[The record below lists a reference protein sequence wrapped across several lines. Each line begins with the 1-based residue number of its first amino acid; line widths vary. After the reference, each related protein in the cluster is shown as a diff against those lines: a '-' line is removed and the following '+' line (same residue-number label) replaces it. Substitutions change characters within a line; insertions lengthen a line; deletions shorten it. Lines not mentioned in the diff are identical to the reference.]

1 MYVGSDGG
9 LRLGICMSGRTSQ
22 SRKDLEHLSIFTR
35 KRVSIYMNLAL
46 TQKFIL
52 TRQLV
57 DAEHAAA
64 VYYDSHF
71 VPNSNNTYK

>member
-1 MYVGSDGG
+1 
-9 LRLGICMSGRTSQ
+9 
-22 SRKDLEHLSIFTR
+22 
-35 KRVSIYMNLAL
+35 MNLAL